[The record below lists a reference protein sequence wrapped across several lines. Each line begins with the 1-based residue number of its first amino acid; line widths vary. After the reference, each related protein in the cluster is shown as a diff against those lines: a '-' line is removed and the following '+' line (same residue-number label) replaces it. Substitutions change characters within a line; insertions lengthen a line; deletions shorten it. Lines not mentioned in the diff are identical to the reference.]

1 MTMLRT
7 LATPLFQ
14 SVTDCVVKRHTD
26 YLGFQIR

>member
-7 LATPLFQ
+7 LTTTLLQ

-26 YLGFQIR
+26 YLGF